1 MTNEEAIKVLLD
13 EWKCIDRNDGIN
25 CDRQCEKCDLVMDS
39 AILKDAYNMAIQALS
54 QEPCEDV
61 VSRKD
66 IQDYIAKYLSQYLYE
81 DVRQAVEAIDTYI
94 GDMPSVTQKSG
105 KWILTIEDWNKWTC
119 SNCGYVKRT
128 DIHVNIGWK
137 FCPNCGCR
145 MVEPQESEEISDR
158 NMKMWEG
165 IFKAERRN
173 E

>member
-1 MTNEEAIKVLLD
+1 MTKDEALQILDTIPTISEQVDALEMAIKAL
-13 EWKCIDRNDGIN
+13 EQQP
-25 CDRQCEKCDLVMDS
+25 CDAISREAALEKMADYVASGYADS
-39 AILKDAYNMAIQALS
+39 A
-54 QEPCEDV
+54 EDFKEY
-61 VSRKD
+61 SR
-66 IQDYIAKYLSQYLYE
+66 IICQLPPVTPQQKY
-81 DVRQAVEAIDTYI
+81 
-94 GDMPSVTQKSG
+94 G

-119 SNCGYVKRT
+119 SKCGYVKRT

-137 FCPNCGCR
+137 FCPSCGCR